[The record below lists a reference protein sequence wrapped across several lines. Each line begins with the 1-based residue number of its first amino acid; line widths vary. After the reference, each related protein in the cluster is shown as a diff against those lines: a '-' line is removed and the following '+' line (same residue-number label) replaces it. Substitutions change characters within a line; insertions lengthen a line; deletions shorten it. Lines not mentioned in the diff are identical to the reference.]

1 MFMSSYLQSMLL
13 VKLLAVLLSV
23 TYCSGLCQDIDT
35 KACELML
42 QQNQGLCNDPTL
54 SSTACPR
61 FCKKCPL
68 VCHHCDASVQNFT
81 DCNTTRTCQIGEQ
94 CMLHQL
100 TSSGDGHHEY
110 RMSCASVEMCDGTGL
125 MPFGRRGLQSRDI
138 NVHCCADDM
147 CNHPSVPTP
156 APACKRDIEILI
168 QDSTDSSASQ
178 YIIQFLKDLVSHLD
192 IGASDNLVGLAS
204 IDTGVHRQN
213 HLDSH
218 TTRSDLLQALDRIKF
233 NHRTN
238 NIDVDDVTHFL
249 NNELHPGRHS
259 GDRPSYENAV
269 LIITNYATKHTHTD
283 LDSNLHHDHQK
294 AFLSS
299 VTVINV
305 GSGSNAQLDSLA
317 TDQQH
322 VLSVTD
328 YSSLSQSLSH
338 VLALFCM

>member
-1 MFMSSYLQSMLL
+1 MLH
-13 VKLLAVLLSV
+13 
-23 TYCSGLCQDIDT
+23 
-35 KACELML
+35 
-42 QQNQGLCNDPTL
+42 QNPGLCNDPGL

-68 VCHHCDASVQNFT
+68 VCHHCDATVQNFT

-138 NVHCCADDM
+138 NVHCCTDDM
-147 CNHPSVPTP
+147 CNH
-156 APACKRDIEILI
+156 PACKRDIEILI

-178 YIIQFLKDLVSHLD
+178 HIIQFLKDLVSHLD
-192 IGASDNLVGLAS
+192 IGPTDNLVGLAS
-204 IDTGVHRQN
+204 IEVLVNRQF
-213 HLDSH
+213 HLNSH
-218 TTRSDLLQALDRIKF
+218 TTKSDLLQALDRIKF

-238 NIDVDDVTHFL
+238 LVDVNDVTHFL
-249 NNELHPGRHS
+249 NNELHQGSHN
-259 GDRPSYENAV
+259 GDRPAYANAV
-269 LIITNYATKHTHTD
+269 LIIANHATKNTH
-283 LDSNLHHDHQK
+283 SHLHHDDQN
-294 AFLSS
+294 AILSS
-299 VTVINV
+299 MTVINV

-317 TDQQH
+317 TDPQH

-328 YSSLSQSLSH
+328 YPSLSQSLSH